1 MIYLKKAS
9 FFKRL
14 LITLIKLPFMMC
26 IKIMSTHFFK
36 GIQLILPISIFFFSC
51 QKTTTTNSNA
61 SVSNLVTSP
70 TTANQLKFSGNGFIH
85 NGIYPKLYTCDSLG
99 ISPGL
104 QWSNAPSTTN
114 SYAITMYTIPPTGE
128 KHVYLVLYNI
138 PATAISIPDNS
149 KSIGIF
155 GTNTVDGK
163 TTYTPPCSQGPGAKI
178 YVLTLYALNAPP
190 TISVPNTQVTMDI
203 LLAGMKNKIV
213 DSAVMSVT
221 YTRP

>member
-1 MIYLKKAS
+1 MIKKIQIVFS
-9 FFKRL
+9 F
-14 LITLIKLPFMMC
+14 LICL
-26 IKIMSTHFFK
+26 
-36 GIQLILPISIFFFSC
+36 GC
-51 QKTTTTNSNA
+51 QKSAVTTATTSITNPSSNTP
-61 SVSNLVTSP
+61 VI
-70 TTANQLKFSGNGFIH
+70 ANQLKFNGNGFAN

-99 ISPGL
+99 ISPGV
-104 QWSNAPSTTN
+104 QWSNAPSTTT
-114 SYAITMYTIPPTGE
+114 SYALTMYTIPPTGD
-128 KHVYLVLYNI
+128 KHVYIVLYNI
-138 PATAISIPDNS
+138 PASTSSIPDNS
-149 KSIGIF
+149 KSIGVF
-155 GTNTVDGK
+155 GINTVDGK